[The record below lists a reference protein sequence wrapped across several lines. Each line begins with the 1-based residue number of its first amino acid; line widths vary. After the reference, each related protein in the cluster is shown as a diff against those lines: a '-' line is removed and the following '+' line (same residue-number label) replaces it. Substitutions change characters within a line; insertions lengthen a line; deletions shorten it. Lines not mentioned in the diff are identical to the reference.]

1 MSRVVLWRV
10 KVRLVEVAEFG
21 EGREGF
27 GVRELA
33 GAFAAGELVLQQAV
47 VGFKPLYDAIE

>member
-10 KVRLVEVAEFG
+10 KVRLVEVVEFG

-33 GAFAAGELVLQQAV
+33 GAFVAGELVLQQAAV
-47 VGFKPLYDAIE
+47 RSKLLPA